1 LAAWV
6 APVAAQQQAV
16 AGDQTARL
24 VQEVAGLNRSLDH
37 MVAML
42 EQVMSNQK
50 VDLLLKRI
58 EIKERR
64 LAPMASDLRSMESEY
79 DNRKTEIK
87 RLREFI
93 KQQEEMLADELRQ
106 GIDPTDSEARL
117 YLDDLNREIQVEGTR
132 LEELTLRIRRLQD
145 EIADEREEIAI
156 LDEQLSELI
165 D

>member
-1 LAAWV
+1 V
-6 APVAAQQQAV
+6 TPVAAQQQPV

-42 EQVMSNQK
+42 EQVIRNQK

-156 LDEQLSELI
+156 LDEQLGELI

>member
-1 LAAWV
+1 LAASA
-6 APVAAQQQAV
+6 APVAAQQQAA
-16 AGDQTARL
+16 AGDPTARL

-42 EQVMSNQK
+42 EQVIRNQS

-64 LAPMASDLRSMESEY
+64 LAPMSSDLRSMEAEY
-79 DNRKTEIK
+79 GNRKTEIK

-93 KQQEEMLADELRQ
+93 KQQEEVLDDELRQ
-106 GIDPTDSEARL
+106 GIDPDDSEARL
-117 YLDDLNREIQVEGTR
+117 YLDDLNREIKVEGTR
-132 LEELTLRIRRLQD
+132 LEELSMRIRRLQD
-145 EIADEREEIAI
+145 DIAEEREEIEI